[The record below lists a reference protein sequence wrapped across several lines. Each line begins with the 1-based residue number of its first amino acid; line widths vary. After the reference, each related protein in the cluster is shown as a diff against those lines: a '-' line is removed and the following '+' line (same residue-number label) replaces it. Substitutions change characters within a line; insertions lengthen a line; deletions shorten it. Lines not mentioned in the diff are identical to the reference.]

1 MERHELETT
10 MTTHHPSPFIEK
22 IARVTHEVNRAIQI
36 SQLDPA
42 PSLSWDD
49 APEWQRESARQ
60 GVFSALAG
68 ATPEQLHESWLRF
81 KADDGWSYGEVKDEA
96 AKTHPCFV
104 PYEELPPGQRL
115 KDYVFQAVV
124 TSMNKAL
131 NKLDQSKTAEEATI
145 RHSDA
150 RFREIALSVAAQG
163 RQFADGYTVIADAE
177 LYRQFLTGTE
187 PSVEI
192 EGHRF
197 TFEQAEAIE
206 NYVQYRLEDAR
217 TNDRLNRS
225 EP

>member
-1 MERHELETT
+1 

-60 GVFSALAG
+60 GVFSALDG

-124 TSMNKAL
+124 ISMNKAL
-131 NKLDQSKTAEEATI
+131 NKIDQ
-145 RHSDA
+145 SDA
-150 RFREIALSVAAQG
+150 RFREISLSIAAQG
-163 RQFADGYTVIADAE
+163 RQFADGHTVIADAE

-187 PSVEI
+187 TSFEI

-197 TFEQAEAIE
+197 TIEQAEAIE
-206 NYVQYRLEDAR
+206 HYVQGRIAAHL
-217 TNDRLNRS
+217 TDRGLPVGQKPFS
-225 EP
+225 EGEGLFQ